1 MKVLVLNSG
10 SSSLKFQLI
19 ETENGKVLAK
29 GLCDRIGIDG
39 SSLTYSTDKKEKF
52 EGYIE
57 NHKAALD
64 KVFALLTDKEK
75 GVIGSI
81 SEIDIAGHRVVH
93 GGEKYSSP
101 VLVTDG
107 VLKDIEEL
115 SALAPLHNPANA
127 MGIEACLAVMEG
139 VPQVAVFDTA
149 YHQTM
154 PDYAYMYALP
164 YELYEKYGIRRYGFH
179 GTSHKF
185 VAKQAMNMLEE
196 KGKKPEDTKIV
207 TCHLG
212 NGCSMAA
219 VKGGKV
225 IDTTMGFTPVAG
237 CVMGSRVGD
246 VDPSCVTFLEEKM
259 GLSPAEADKLMN
271 KESGLLGVSG
281 RSSDMRDIIDNKET
295 DPRSML
301 AFRMFAYRVKKYIG
315 AYAAAMNGLDAVVF
329 TGGVGENSEPQRKQ
343 ICSDLE
349 YLGIELDLELNH
361 KLSWELDPEKDVFYG
376 NVDLSV
382 KKNGSILR
390 IPTNEE
396 LMIATEAVEVVSGAK

>member
-19 ETENGKVLAK
+19 DTDTGKVMAK

-39 SSLTYSTDKKEKF
+39 SSLTYTSDKKEKI
-52 EGYIE
+52 EGYLA
-57 NHKAALD
+57 NHKVALD
-64 KVFALLTDKEK
+64 KVFSLLTDPEK
-75 GVIGSI
+75 GVIGDI

-93 GGEKYSSP
+93 GGEKYSEP
-101 VLVTDG
+101 VLVTEK

-127 MGIEACLAVMEG
+127 MGIEACLAVMKG

-164 YELYEKYGIRRYGFH
+164 YELYKEHGIRRYGFH

-185 VAKQAMNMLEE
+185 VAKQAVEMLKE
-196 KGKKPEDTKIV
+196 KGIRPEDSKIV

-219 VKGGKV
+219 VKGGRV

-237 CVMGSRVGD
+237 CVMGSRTGD
-246 VDPSCVTFLEEKM
+246 LDPSVVTFIEETLGK
-259 GLSPAEADKLMN
+259 SPKEVDTLMN
-271 KESGLLGVSG
+271 KESGLLGISG
-281 RSSDMRDIIDNKET
+281 
-295 DPRSML
+295 
-301 AFRMFAYRVKKYIG
+301 
-315 AYAAAMNGLDAVVF
+315 
-329 TGGVGENSEPQRKQ
+329 
-343 ICSDLE
+343 
-349 YLGIELDLELNH
+349 
-361 KLSWELDPEKDVFYG
+361 
-376 NVDLSV
+376 
-382 KKNGSILR
+382 
-390 IPTNEE
+390 
-396 LMIATEAVEVVSGAK
+396 

>member
-19 ETENGKVLAK
+19 DTDTGKVMAK

-39 SSLTYSTDKKEKF
+39 SSLTYTSDKKEKI
-52 EGYIE
+52 EGYLA
-57 NHKAALD
+57 NHKVALD
-64 KVFALLTDKEK
+64 KVFSLLTDPEK
-75 GVIGSI
+75 GVIGDI

-93 GGEKYSSP
+93 GGEKYSEP
-101 VLVTDG
+101 VLVTEK

-127 MGIEACLAVMEG
+127 MGIEACLAVMKG

-164 YELYEKYGIRRYGFH
+164 YELYKEHGIRRYGFH

-185 VAKQAMNMLEE
+185 VAKQAVEMLKE
-196 KGKKPEDTKIV
+196 KGIRPEDSKIV

-219 VKGGKV
+219 VKGGRV

-237 CVMGSRVGD
+237 CVMGSRTGD
-246 VDPSCVTFLEEKM
+246 LDPSVVTFIEETLGK
-259 GLSPAEADKLMN
+259 SPKEVDTLMN
-271 KESGLLGVSG
+271 KESGLLGISG

-295 DPRSML
+295 DPRAML

-315 AYAAAMNGLDAVVF
+315 SYAAAMNGLDAVVF

-343 ICSDLE
+343 ICSDMDF
-349 YLGIELDLELNH
+349 LGIELDLELNH
-361 KLSWELDPEKDVFYG
+361 QLSFELDPAKDVFFG

-396 LMIATEAVEVVSGAK
+396 LMIAMESVDVVSKAK